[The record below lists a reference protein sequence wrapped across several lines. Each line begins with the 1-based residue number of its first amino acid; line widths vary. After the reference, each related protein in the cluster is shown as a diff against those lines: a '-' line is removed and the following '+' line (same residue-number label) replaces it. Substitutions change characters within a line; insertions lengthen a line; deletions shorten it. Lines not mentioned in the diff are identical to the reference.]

1 MQLAPVRP
9 TALVAAGSDPIAGR
23 VELFLRLPQLR
34 HALPWAV
41 LGTYPTPVELL
52 ALEAPVPVYVK
63 REDLSADGY
72 GGNKVRTIEGHLGR
86 AVALGR
92 QRIWATG
99 AWGSNHAVATATHAP
114 RVGLATGAILIPQ
127 PPTLPAH
134 ANLRALAALDCV
146 VTDAGGWALRPLA
159 AMALLRARGEVI
171 MTPGGA
177 IPLGSLGHVSAA
189 LELAGQVEAGLLPPP
204 AHLVVTAGST
214 ATSAGLLVGLHLA
227 ARLGIG
233 WHVAPQLVAVP
244 VAPNPFASAPAIA
257 WLARRTLALLQAL
270 AGRDLGVDLRSL
282 RAGLWVDNRYNG
294 RGYGYPTASG
304 DAAKV
309 AWQRADGPPLDTVYT
324 SRSGAG
330 VLALLPQARGP
341 VVHWMTKANQRLP
354 TPTEAQLAA
363 LPRRLQRW
371 LALPPLDEDAVEPD
385 AARSLRP

>member
-1 MQLAPVRP
+1 MTLAHGRP
-9 TALVAAGSDPIAGR
+9 TALAAASSDPIAGS
-23 VELFLRLPQLR
+23 VELFLRFPQLID
-34 HALPWAV
+34 ALPWAV
-41 LGTYPTPVELL
+41 LGSYPTPIEPL
-52 ALEAPVPVYVK
+52 ALAETAVPVYVK

-114 RVGLATGAILIPQ
+114 RLGLRTGAILIPQ
-127 PPTLPAH
+127 PPSLPAH
-134 ANLRALAALDCV
+134 ANLRALAALDCE
-146 VTDAGGWALRPLA
+146 VTDASGCALRPIA
-159 AMALLRARGEVI
+159 ALALLRDPREVI

-189 LELAGQVEAGLLPPP
+189 LELAGQVAAGLLPAQ

-233 WHVAPQLVAVP
+233 WRVAPQLVAVP

-257 WLARRTLALLQAL
+257 WLARRTLALLQSL
-270 AGRDLGVDLRSL
+270 LGRDLGVDPASL
-282 RAGLWVDNRYNG
+282 RAGLRVDNRYNG
-294 RGYGYPTASG
+294 RGYGYPTESG
-304 DAAKV
+304 EAAKL
-309 AWQRADGPPLDTVYT
+309 AWAAAGGPALDTVYT

-330 VLALLPQARGP
+330 LLALLPQAQGP

-354 TPTEAQLAA
+354 RPTQGQLQA
-363 LPRRLQRW
+363 LPPRLQRW
-371 LALPPLDEDAVEPD
+371 LERPPLDGPEAEPG
-385 AARSLRP
+385 LLPKP